1 MELLKILFVTA
12 LCVAGS
18 SAKIKEEDGI
28 MIVTKDN
35 FEEVIE
41 DTYVLIEFYA
51 PWCGSC
57 TKFAPQYV
65 ELAKALKETEL
76 DVKLGKV
83 DTTEEPELAQM
94 QDIQSYPTLKLFRDG
109 VPIKYQGNLEVSAV
123 LNWLTKK
130 ATPPAEEIKSIRGAK
145 KFINKHEI
153 AIIGF
158 FKDFESKE
166 AETFW
171 HVANANGDY
180 GFGFTNTE
188 SVFKEFKAED
198 GQVIL
203 FKNFDERQNV
213 YKKKMDAK
221 KLEEFI
227 EASSIPLIVDY
238 DEKIGPKVFGGSN
251 KDFLVAFLSEDDG
264 DYDNYAEEFTKTAKK
279 YRGKM
284 MVVTFNV
291 DEPEQAQM
299 LDFIGLKM
307 KDVPAMRI
315 IKVLDKG
322 IHKYK
327 PENPE
332 LKDKNIYDFAS
343 KYFKGEVKRYLS
355 AEDVPEDWDAKPVKV
370 LTGKNFKKIAMD
382 KSKHVLVE
390 FYAPWCGHCKQLAP
404 IYDELA
410 EKYKNDKKVVIAKL
424 DATAN
429 ELEDIDIQGYP
440 TLVLFKKGTN
450 EVIYF
455 EGNRTVEGM
464 SKFIDSDGVEGAKEE
479 EEEDEKVEA
488 KKGDEE
494 GLSKDEL

>member
-1 MELLKILFVTA
+1 
-12 LCVAGS
+12 
-18 SAKIKEEDGI
+18 
-28 MIVTKDN
+28 
-35 FEEVIE
+35 
-41 DTYVLIEFYA
+41 
-51 PWCGSC
+51 
-57 TKFAPQYV
+57 
-65 ELAKALKETEL
+65 
-76 DVKLGKV
+76 
-83 DTTEEPELAQM
+83 M
-94 QDIQSYPTLKLFRDG
+94 QEIRSYPTVKLFRDG
-109 VPIKYQGNLEVSAV
+109 VPIKYQGDLEVSAV
-123 LNWLTKK
+123 LDWLTKK
-130 ATPPAEEIKSIRGAK
+130 ATSPVEEIKSIRGAK
-145 KFINKHEI
+145 KFIKKHDI

-158 FKDFESKE
+158 FKDFDTKE

-198 GQVIL
+198 GQVFL

-213 YKKKMDAK
+213 YNKQMDAK
-221 KLEEFI
+221 KLEKFI
-227 EASSIPLIVDY
+227 EANSIPLVIDY
-238 DEKIGPKVFGGSN
+238 DEKISEKVFGGNN

-279 YRGKM
+279 YHEKM

-291 DEPEQAQM
+291 DDPQQSQM
-299 LDFIGLKM
+299 LEYFGLKK

-315 IKVLDKG
+315 INMVDSG
-322 IHKYK
+322 FHKFK

-343 KYFKGEVKRYLS
+343 KYLKGELKRYLS

-370 LTGKNFKKIAMD
+370 LTGKNFEKIAMD
-382 KSKHVLVE
+382 KSKHVLVG

-404 IYDELA
+404 IYDELG
-410 EKYKNDKKVVIAKL
+410 EKYENNKKVVIAKL

-429 ELEDIDIQGYP
+429 ELEDIDIKGYP
-440 TLVLFKKGTN
+440 TIILFKKGTN
-450 EVIYF
+450 EAIRF

-464 SKFIDSDGVEGAKEE
+464 SKFIDSDGTEGAS
-479 EEEDEKVEA
+479 EEEDKKVEE
-488 KKGDEE
+488 KEGEE